1 MVKFVPCFFFH
12 SKLFKTLLVIHFLY
26 SKNKKK
32 SMRREKPVRALM
44 INRDIFLSG
53 LTVPDYVYME
63 IYSPFGRADNSARA
77 GIQPG
82 LKHL

>member
-32 SMRREKPVRALM
+32 VNAL
-44 INRDIFLSG
+44 G
-53 LTVPDYVYME
+53 KT
-63 IYSPFGRADNSARA
+63 SARA
-77 GIQPG
+77 DDKPGYFFKWPYCAGLHIHGNIQPVWPG
-82 LKHL
+82 